1 MSVYQLLKTF
11 EIITRLQY
19 NNYDVYR
26 RKVLRKTWAILYFYC
41 NDRTSTRNWKH
52 SHSTLFSRNI
62 AHKLFLD
69 STSISTIRRSWLK
82 RFLSRFGKVKI
93 KLPRQFS
100 ITVLLVVLQT
110 DFCCRVV
117 SSNFLKMVLYHLS
130 ALHRLLNIFIWENL
144 WKDYYILKNITWT
157 FSSWN
162 K

>member
-1 MSVYQLLKTF
+1 MSVNQLLETF

-19 NNYDVYR
+19 NNYHVYH
-26 RKVLRKTWAILYFYC
+26 RKVSRKTWAILYC
-41 NDRTSTRNWKH
+41 NDRTSTRNWKL

-69 STSISTIRRSWLK
+69 SASISTIRRSWLK

-100 ITVLLVVLQT
+100 ITGLLVVSQT
-110 DFCCRVV
+110 DFCSRVV

-130 ALHRLLNIFIWENL
+130 ALHRPIYIFIQE
-144 WKDYYILKNITWT
+144 
-157 FSSWN
+157 
-162 K
+162 

>member
-1 MSVYQLLKTF
+1 MSVNQLVKNF
-11 EIITRLQY
+11 EIITHLQY
-19 NNYDVYR
+19 NYYHVFR
-26 RKVLRKTWAILYFYC
+26 SKVSRKTWAILFC
-41 NDRTSTRNWKH
+41 NDRTSTRNWKL
-52 SHSTLFSRNI
+52 SHSTLFSHNI

-110 DFCCRVV
+110 DFCSRVV

-130 ALHRLLNIFIWENL
+130 TLRRYLNIFI
-144 WKDYYILKNITWT
+144 
-157 FSSWN
+157 
-162 K
+162 